1 MQLDNIEKQ
10 RFRNSFHCAKK
21 IVQKHGIKG
30 LFNGWSVTTG
40 KDCAY
45 YSSYFFVYEGAKE
58 TLQQSE
64 NPILSKSAV
73 PIAGGSAGIAAW
85 FISYPFD
92 SARAGIQ
99 TQTMKKGANP
109 TAIQVLANLVKS
121 QGVLNGIFSGIT
133 PTLARA
139 SLVHS
144 VRFSAYEGILTLF
157 KRFGSE
163 RNDVSESKEN
173 SSRSFLDFFR
183 KENET

>member
-21 IVQKHGIKG
+21 IVQKHGITG
-30 LFNGWSVTTG
+30 LFSGWSVTTL

-58 TLQQSE
+58 TLQKSD
-64 NPILSKSAV
+64 NRVISKSAI

-85 FISYPFD
+85 FISYPLD

-99 TQTMKKGANP
+99 TQTLKKGANS
-109 TAIQVLANLVKS
+109 TAFQVLSNLVKS
-121 QGVLNGIFSGIT
+121 QGVMRGIFSGIT

-144 VRFSAYEGILTLF
+144 VRFSAYEGIIMLF
-157 KRFGSE
+157 RKFRSE
-163 RNDVSESKEN
+163 PSDISESTEKSN
-173 SSRSFLDFFR
+173 RSVFGFLR
-183 KENET
+183 KENNS